1 MDLRRRAELVSARAE
16 GEKLLQYTG
25 GTVVSNGTFV
35 IDGSL
40 VADGAKSFEVAEGA
54 ILDLNE
60 TTLEGA
66 TIAGAGVVTNGTLSA
81 ATIAYGE
88 DALPTFTDVTF
99 DGTLTVDFDK
109 TDEDTLDKTAA
120 KAGIVVARY
129 TGEAPANLRVKS
141 VNTGI
146 ERVRTA
152 VVCEGGDVIAKMT
165 QSGFSVVI
173 R

>member
-1 MDLRRRAELVSARAE
+1 MSSGFSAVRPKSTVSVPSTPLSV
-16 GEKLLQYTG
+16 GS
-25 GTVVSNGTFV
+25 TVPSPYSSVVESVPFV
-35 IDGSL
+35 TVPAPESA
-40 VADGAKSFEVAEGA
+40 V
-54 ILDLNE
+54 NE

-81 ATIAYGE
+81 ATIAYDE

-109 TDEDTLDKTAA
+109 TDEDPLDKTAA

-165 QSGFSVVI
+165 QSGFSVII